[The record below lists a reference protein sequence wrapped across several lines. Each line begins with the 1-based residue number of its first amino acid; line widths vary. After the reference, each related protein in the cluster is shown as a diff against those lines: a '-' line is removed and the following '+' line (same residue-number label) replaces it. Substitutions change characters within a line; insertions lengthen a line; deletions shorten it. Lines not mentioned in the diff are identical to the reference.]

1 MSGKFLSVGGVLF
14 TLFTVIF
21 GVVLEK
27 YWDTPFIQGIAKGI
41 LNFPDA
47 LIAPVGVPLVVVIIA
62 AVAFVVKAIKV
73 TRALVEQKLERLRP
87 TKQVAKI
94 TLPELLHPMTN
105 EQKMILSFLAYTANT
120 NSKASADSMYK
131 VLGLSRVVFDHAL
144 NQLQKN
150 SLVQYW
156 NIVSSDVII
165 LSPKG
170 KGYVVE
176 NNILT
181 VQGAWML
188 YAVS

>member
-1 MSGKFLSVGGVLF
+1 
-14 TLFTVIF
+14 
-21 GVVLEK
+21 
-27 YWDTPFIQGIAKGI
+27 
-41 LNFPDA
+41 
-47 LIAPVGVPLVVVIIA
+47 
-62 AVAFVVKAIKV
+62 
-73 TRALVEQKLERLRP
+73 
-87 TKQVAKI
+87 
-94 TLPELLHPMTN
+94 
-105 EQKMILSFLAYTANT
+105 
-120 NSKASADSMYK
+120 MYK